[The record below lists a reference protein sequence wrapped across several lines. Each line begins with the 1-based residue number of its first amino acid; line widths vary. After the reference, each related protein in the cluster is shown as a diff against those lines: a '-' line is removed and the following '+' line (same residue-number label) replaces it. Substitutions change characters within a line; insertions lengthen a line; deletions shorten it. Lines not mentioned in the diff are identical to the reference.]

1 MIKKRIIS
9 AFNHTEA
16 LISAGSFKILGE
28 RKGIVGLNFHAIY
41 SDEAEIEQ
49 HVILPHQKI
58 TVEDIR
64 RVVNYYLEREF
75 TFISPDDI
83 LVDLMPNKHYVLL
96 SFDDGYANNKLA
108 LPILQ
113 EFNIPAAFFIS
124 IDHSIENKCFWP
136 DAVYREGNKRGKSYK
151 EIVKIIESLKDKK
164 SNQIENI
171 VIKEFGKSAL
181 TPRNDI
187 DRPFTPA
194 ELEGFS
200 SDPLVYIGNH
210 TCNHAILTNY
220 SADEVGFEVLSA
232 QEKIYSIT
240 GRIPTAIS
248 FPNGNYSDII
258 TRISFDAGLKIG
270 VTTTRKKNYLPL
282 KFRENELILLNRFYL
297 VGNDLDAELKQSRS
311 DIQMRTEIKKYF
323 PKLFEMGD

>member
-9 AFNHTEA
+9 AFNRADA
-16 LISAGSFKILGE
+16 LLSAGSLRLLGD
-28 RKGIVGLNFHAIY
+28 RKGIVGLYFHAIY
-41 SDEAEIEQ
+41 LDEAEIEQ
-49 HVILPHQKI
+49 NEILPHQKI
-58 TVEDIR
+58 TVGRIR
-64 RVVNYYLEREF
+64 RIIIYYLDHGY
-75 TFISPDDI
+75 TSISPDDI
-83 LVDLMPNKHYVLL
+83 LAGLFPEKHYVLL
-96 SFDDGYANNKLA
+96 SFDDGYANNQLA
-108 LPILQ
+108 VPILN
-113 EFNIPAAFFIS
+113 EYNISATFFVS
-124 IDHSIENKCFWP
+124 INHIIENKCFWP
-136 DAVYREGNKRGKSYK
+136 DVVYREYNQRGKSYR
-151 EIVKIIESLKDKK
+151 EIIKIIEGLKDKK

-200 SDPLVYIGNH
+200 RDPLVYIGNH

-220 SADEVGFEVLSA
+220 SADEVEFEVLSA

-282 KFRENELILLNRFYL
+282 KFRENDLILLNRFYL

-323 PKLFEMGD
+323 PKLYEMGD